1 MKLHLTATLIFI
13 ASLMISTQTSAQ
25 NSANVNFEVSFLHP
39 QAHYAEMQMAI
50 TNINAKS
57 TTVKMPVWAPGSYL
71 IREFSKNI
79 ENFTAKS
86 SAGKPINVQQTTKNS
101 WVINT
106 ENQKSV
112 VINYRVYAFEV
123 SVRTSF
129 VDADHAFLSCPDIF
143 MFVDKQ
149 LNQPVIVKIN
159 PIQGWKKISTSL
171 EALPNKTNSFYA
183 KNFDQL
189 FDSPIEIGNQ
199 DIFYFE
205 AAGVKHEVAMVN
217 GGNYNTELLKTDMA
231 KIVETATAIFGE
243 NPNKRYVFIVHNYAA
258 GGGGLEHKNST
269 VLGAT
274 RLGYTDEN
282 TYKGFLSLVAHE
294 YFHLWNVKRLRPIA
308 LGPFNYDQENYT
320 TNLWIAEGFTAYYE
334 NLISLKAKIINQTNF
349 LAELENDI
357 NAIANQP
364 GNKVQCLSEASFNA
378 WIKYYRP
385 NENSAN
391 TSISYYNKG
400 ALIATVI
407 NLTILHHSEGK
418 YSLDDAMQFAYN
430 KYYKKL
436 KRGYTD
442 AEFRA
447 VLEQFAGKHLSFIYD
462 NYINGTVD
470 IDFSTY
476 LGYAGLQID
485 DKNSGISTPY
495 LGANASF
502 INNNLTIRNVA
513 TNSAAFLAGLNV
525 NDKIV
530 TIDGLKP
537 DNLPQIISEKKVGD
551 SLVFIVDRDGIEK
564 NILVTLKASRNK
576 KFEIRKMD
584 GASEFQLK
592 VLAKWLGE

>member
-1 MKLHLTATLIFI
+1 MKLYLTAIIIFI
-13 ASLMISTQTSAQ
+13 TSLMINNQTIAQ
-25 NSANVNFEVSFLHP
+25 NNANVTFEISFLHP
-39 QAHYAEMQMAI
+39 QAHYVEVQMAI

-57 TTVKMPVWAPGSYL
+57 LTVKMPVWAPGSYL
-71 IREFSKNI
+71 IREFSKNV
-79 ENFTAKS
+79 ENFTAKTI
-86 SAGKPINVQQTTKNS
+86 AGKPINVQQATKNS

-106 ENQKSV
+106 LNQKNV
-112 VINYRVYAFEV
+112 VINYSVYAFEV

-129 VDADHAFLSCPDIF
+129 VNTDHAFLSCPDIF
-143 MFVDKQ
+143 MYVDKQ
-149 LNQPVIVKIN
+149 LNQPAIIKIN
-159 PIQGWKKISTSL
+159 PLQGWQKISTAL
-171 EALPNKTNSFYA
+171 TPLPNKPKTFYA
-183 KNFDQL
+183 QNFDEL
-189 FDSPIEIGNQ
+189 FDCPIEIGNQ

-205 AAGVKHEVAMVN
+205 AANVKHEVAMVS

-274 RLGYTDEN
+274 RLGYTNEN

-320 TNLWIAEGFTAYYE
+320 TNLWVAEGFTAYYE
-334 NLISLKAKIINQTNF
+334 NLISLKAGIINQTNF
-349 LAELENDI
+349 LTELQNDI

-364 GNKVQCLSEASFNA
+364 GNKVQSLSKASFNA

-407 NLTILHHSEGK
+407 NLTILHHSNGK

-430 KYYKKL
+430 QYYKKL
-436 KRGYTD
+436 NRGYTD
-442 AEFRA
+442 AEFKA
-447 VLEQFAGKHLSFIYD
+447 VLEKFAGKHLSFIYD
-462 NYINGTVD
+462 NYINGTTD

-495 LGANASF
+495 LGANATL

-513 TNSAAFLAGLNV
+513 TNSAAFLSGLNV
-525 NDKIV
+525 NDVIL
-530 TIDGLKP
+530 TIDGVKP
-537 DNLPQIISEKKVGD
+537 ENLPKIISEKKVGD
-551 SLVFIVDRDGIEK
+551 SLNFIVDRDGIEK
-564 NILVTLKASRNK
+564 SILVTLKASENK
-576 KFEIRKMD
+576 KFVISKID
-584 GASEFQLK
+584 GTSELQLK